1 MSNNS
6 GGFFAGLFDFS
17 FTKFVT
23 PRLVAVLYGVGIIGI
38 GFAALAIVVA
48 GFSQGFG
55 TGIGALI
62 AAPIVFFIYLL
73 FLRVGLETLIVAFKN
88 AESNRQIAENTR
100 GLGSGM

>member
-1 MSNNS
+1 MANNS
-6 GGFFAGLFDFS
+6 GGFFEGLFDFS

-23 PRLVAVLYGVGIIGI
+23 PRLVAILYIIGI
-38 GFAALAIVVA
+38 IATGIAALAIVIA
-48 GFSQGFG
+48 GFSNGFG
-55 TGIGALI
+55 SGIAALV
-62 AAPIVFFIYLL
+62 AAPIIFLL

>member
-23 PRLVAVLYGVGIIGI
+23 PRIVAVLYGIGIIATGI
-38 GFAALAIVVA
+38 AALAIVIA
-48 GFSQGFG
+48 GFSNGFG
-55 TGIGALI
+55 SGIAALV

>member
-23 PRLVAVLYGVGIIGI
+23 PRLVAVLYVIGIIGTGI
-38 GFAALAIVVA
+38 AALGIIIAGFAN
-48 GFSQGFG
+48 GFG
-55 TGIGALI
+55 AGIASLI
-62 AAPIVFFIYLL
+62 AAPIIFFIYLL
-73 FLRVGLETLIVAFKN
+73 FLRVGLETLIIAFKN